1 MLKTVRRGKIW
12 YIRGTVAGCRIY
24 ESTGLSDKR
33 AAEIKRA
40 RREAEIVER
49 SASGTAATLT
59 FATGAAAYMDAGGE
73 ARYLGPILLHF
84 GPRQRIVDI
93 DNAAVNACASALYPN
108 AAPAT
113 INRQVITPI
122 SAVVHFAAMDAPS
135 LQRRFRR
142 RPEPQGRIRWLTP
155 EEFERLLAPAEPR
168 LRAIVLFL
176 VGTGCRVSEALAL
189 EVPELHL
196 ASSEAWIAKSKNQ
209 DPRMVT
215 LPARS
220 RRALAAAQLPEAGT
234 VFRTPKGEAYRTG
247 VTHGGQIQ
255 AAFNAARDE
264 AGLSNDVTPHVLRH
278 TWATWFYAATKDF
291 GGLMDQGGWRK
302 ADMANRYRKLAPADL
317 PRRLLKHGW
326 DFGANYVQPSG
337 GSAENLNKIKSV
349 G

>member
-1 MLKTVRRGKIW
+1 MLKTVRRGSIW

-59 FATGAAAYMDAGGE
+59 FASAAAAYMDAGGE
-73 ARYLGPILLHF
+73 ARYLCPILLHF
-84 GPRQRIVDI
+84 GPRRRIGEI
-93 DNAAVNACASALYPN
+93 DNAAVNACATALYPN

-135 LQRRFRR
+135 LERRFRR
-142 RPEPQGRIRWLTP
+142 RAEPQGRVRWLTP
-155 EEFERLLAPAEPR
+155 EEFELLLPSAEAR
-168 LRAIVLFL
+168 LRRIALFL

-189 EVPELHL
+189 EVHQLHL
-196 ASSEAWIAKSKNQ
+196 ASSEAWIAESKNQ

-215 LPARS
+215 LPGRT
-220 RRALAAAQLPEAGT
+220 RRALAAARLPETGA
-234 VFRTPKGEAYRTG
+234 VFRTPKGLPYRTD

-255 AAFNAARDE
+255 SAFNAARDA
-264 AGLSNDVTPHVLRH
+264 AGLSDDVTPHVLRH

-302 ADMANRYRKLAPADL
+302 ADMANRYRKLAPSDL

-326 DFGANYVQPSG
+326 DFGANFVQLQSDGP
-337 GSAENLNKIKSV
+337 EIINKINSV